1 MKLNSV
7 VKGRNFW
14 LQVQIINANI
24 LDTLKM
30 NAEAVVMNSFLNVAT
45 SDFQRLYPVFK
56 EALYAKFRLQ
66 LLIQYESVANQKFN
80 FNHQTLTVSRLD
92 FGSILG
98 GVLSWVSI
106 LGLLCS
112 LLAGPVM
119 EKALQ
124 LLQAEALFLLPAWLR
139 APSLPRFL
147 LAPLGLFR
155 KERAFLALHAR
166 LEQLKDVARTLKIV
180 KTIRK
185 VTPPPTQAQS
195 CEIMASDQ
203 SFSEL
208 ITEENDI
215 ARF

>member
-1 MKLNSV
+1 MVYFDQDPYKILG
-7 VKGRNFW
+7 VKGNAWNLGNYSTFV
-14 LQVQIINANI
+14 LQ
-24 LDTLKM
+24 T
-30 NAEAVVMNSFLNVAT
+30 FLPSYEYAT
-45 SDFQRLYPVFK
+45 SWMNYNRI
-56 EALYAKFRLQ
+56 E
-66 LLIQYESVANQKFN
+66 
-80 FNHQTLTVSRLD
+80 LTVTRLD